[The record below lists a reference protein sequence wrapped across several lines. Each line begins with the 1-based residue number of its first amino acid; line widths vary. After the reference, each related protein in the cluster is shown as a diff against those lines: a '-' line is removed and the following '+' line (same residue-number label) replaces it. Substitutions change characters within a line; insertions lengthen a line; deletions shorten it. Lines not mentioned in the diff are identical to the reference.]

1 MFETH
6 SYEHPRDET
15 HRVTG
20 GAGGYLAAGLTGSLY
35 VLWKAGKRGFI
46 ASFIPPRSHNV
57 GARRD
62 DGLHIIDP
70 SERPTVDHPDRRHTG
85 HVGVPVDLHDQSDQS
100 GVPRSRLDRSL
111 ALIRPAQRRRSF
123 YLLAEAKAG

>member
-15 HRVTG
+15 HRVTV

-46 ASFIPPRSHNV
+46 ASFIPHVLIMLALVATTGFTSLILPS
-57 GARRD
+57 GQQ
-62 DGLHIIDP
+62 LIILIVAIP
-70 SERPTVDHPDRRHTG
+70 ALLVF
-85 HVGVPVDLHDQSDQS
+85 QSIYMIRVINQAY
-100 GVPRSRLDRSL
+100 LDRGWIVHST
-111 ALIRPAQRRRSF
+111 
-123 YLLAEAKAG
+123 